1 MKANLPSPREHIEAI
16 RRFHAVA
23 ASV

>member
-1 MKANLPSPREHIEAI
+1 MKANLGSPTAHIEAI